1 MSAVLDT
8 VLPPAVVDLVLSP
21 LLVLEILFRTTL
33 QDGQRVLAPLI
44 LLAIAAIVIAVAD
57 RFAKRQAAA

>member
-1 MSAVLDT
+1 
-8 VLPPAVVDLVLSP
+8 
-21 LLVLEILFRTTL
+21 LEILFRTTL

>member
-21 LLVLEILFRTTL
+21 LLVLEILVRTTL